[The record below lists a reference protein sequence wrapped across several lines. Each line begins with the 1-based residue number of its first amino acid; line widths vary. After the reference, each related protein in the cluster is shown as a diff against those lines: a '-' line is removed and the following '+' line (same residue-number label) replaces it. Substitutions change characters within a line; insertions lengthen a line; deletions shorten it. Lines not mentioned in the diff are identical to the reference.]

1 MSENVKKTID
11 FKTAFSYIDDIWRFL
26 ISKNIF
32 ANEYSAELD
41 SIKDLLICEKIKLAK
56 NQVLNII
63 LKIISDNHLY
73 ICRKNLYFFKIN
85 FFYINRVSLKIKNG

>member
-41 SIKDLLICEKIKLAK
+41 SIKDLLICEKIKFAK
-56 NQVLNII
+56 NSLY
-63 LKIISDNHLY
+63 DN
-73 ICRKNLYFFKIN
+73 KVF
-85 FFYINRVSLKIKNG
+85 